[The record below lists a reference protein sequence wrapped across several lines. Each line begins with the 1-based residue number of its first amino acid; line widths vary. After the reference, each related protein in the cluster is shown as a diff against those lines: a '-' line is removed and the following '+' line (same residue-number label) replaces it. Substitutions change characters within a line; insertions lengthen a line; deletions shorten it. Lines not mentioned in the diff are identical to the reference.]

1 MVIVHGSTKDGVQS
15 DLGRYL
21 LATFNLFVLL
31 TSFLGDSTI
40 IIASAKYDAI
50 KLHRVLVAI
59 MQHLAVADLLTS
71 IFYVFPVIVA
81 ELTNRWVLGEFM
93 CHLHSLARIWLYSA
107 VLGLTCTLT
116 TTKLLTVKFPFYSRV
131 WSARRTHCVCLF
143 IWVAAFVSLISLL
156 DSYNNDYFLFFSY
169 AKYSCYIKVK
179 NDRTPS
185 WCSHLTSIVWSIF
198 IVFILVVILTSLL
211 LVAEAKR
218 AAARANR
225 AVRWPGILTVVL
237 TGAVVVISFGPI
249 AVFWL
254 TDEKNYSAETI
265 RSAAT
270 LFNLN
275 FMANFFIYA
284 MTVQS
289 FREFLKEKTGLIL
302 NKVRLSTQT

>member
-1 MVIVHGSTKDGVQS
+1 MVIVHGSTEDGSS
-15 DLGRYL
+15 DLGRNL
-21 LATFNLFVLL
+21 LATFNLLVLL
-31 TSFLGDSTI
+31 TSFLGDTTI
-40 IIASAKYDAI
+40 IIATAKYNAI
-50 KLHRVLVAI
+50 KLHRVQVAI
-59 MQHLAVADLLTS
+59 MQHLAAADLLTS

-81 ELTNRWVLGEFM
+81 ELTNRWVLGEFI

-116 TTKLLTVKFPFYSRV
+116 TTKLLTVKFPFYCRV
-131 WSARRTHCVCLF
+131 WSARGAHYICLF
-143 IWVAAFVSLISLL
+143 IWVAALVSLSGSL

-179 NDRTPS
+179 NDRTPLWS
-185 WCSHLTSIVWSIF
+185 SYLTSIVWSIF
-198 IVFILVVILTSLL
+198 IVFILAVILTSLL
-211 LVAEAKR
+211 LVVEAKR
-218 AAARANR
+218 VAARANR

-254 TDEKNYSAETI
+254 TDEKNYSAGTV

-275 FMANFFIYA
+275 VMANFFIYA

-289 FREFLKEKTGLIL
+289 FREFLREKTEFIL
-302 NKVRLSTQT
+302 NKVRLTTQT